1 MVPLPTHPMVMAH
14 SGGRIVSISLILI
27 KKPKITTC
35 KVKNGTSIHLWKD
48 GIREDDLPQLFS
60 FTKSKMSSYQNES
73 SLP

>member
-1 MVPLPTHPMVMAH
+1 MQGEKWNIH
-14 SGGRIVSISLILI
+14 SFM
-27 KKPKITTC
+27 
-35 KVKNGTSIHLWKD
+35 KD